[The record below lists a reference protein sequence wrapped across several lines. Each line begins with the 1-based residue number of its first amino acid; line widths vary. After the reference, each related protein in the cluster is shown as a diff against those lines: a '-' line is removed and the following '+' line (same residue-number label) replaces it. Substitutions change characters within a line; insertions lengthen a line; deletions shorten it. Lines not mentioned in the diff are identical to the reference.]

1 MSLNIKSSFVDGLR
15 VTDSDTVD
23 VVEMVLAGS
32 INKMMVES
40 IESIEFFQVSI
51 YINTKQTL
59 SPTEEESIYLKI
71 KNIPHIN
78 KNWA

>member
-1 MSLNIKSSFVDGLR
+1 MAAIKGVI
-15 VTDSDTVD
+15 
-23 VVEMVLAGS
+23 GS

-78 KNWA
+78 KN